1 MSGALV
7 GLSLAAEGGLGA
19 ATTTLALTAKLGLFG
34 GIAVGAAVVGL
45 PIYDYMTKNPDEVFD
60 KFKEETYTKALNGEK
75 IDREFY
81 PLLLAHLK
89 NEEFILDF
97 ENISWDDRDSRF
109 FDAAT
114 VNLGAP
120 DYSLAPE
127 EKATIINQI
136 LQQDDAQVLA
146 DLGLTLF
153 NIIGNDY
160 LTSNFDDAVT
170 AQLKRLLLESPPR
183 QVSGLRDP
191 GILASEA
198 TGGRFSG
205 SQALPEARIILKANN
220 ADGLTD
226 VTLPV
231 DTFAEEVRQI
241 GSSLVSVRNFDDLLV
256 DVQSSQY
263 TPQVLLEKYGQ
274 FIFDQVE
281 QDLANRSIQQ
291 ATRTLGTIFQTRVSQ
306 AANLIYEAI
315 LRTSEDARRIEL
327 IREGLAETEPPE
339 DPLLSGNVEQ
349 AENRAINSIL
359 GVASTIPP
367 EEELTEEQR
376 EANLSIV
383 SQCALLLNIKKLK
396 QANRD
401 DILLNIKDD
410 YHNSMPYDERFI
422 MVENPDNNLSAIN
435 KMLANKD
442 LSPMFDL
449 ENSEIAKLVPKI
461 RLFKQ
466 SPDAQDETEFIFAQ
480 AEDVN
485 RQRNF
490 SIKGPT
496 FFKND
501 FDKGSGAGIKEFSF
515 AFNGTSPATSR
526 NDVECSL
533 KLFFQSFSDFVRER
547 KDYNGNKYRFVDL
560 VLQPDPGKKSMN
572 DDFISRLEYRPD
584 YYIIRAEVG
593 YYIPDD
599 FSIEKKNAIMKSN
612 SSLVLTMVDHDIDIQ
627 NDGTVEI
634 TISYRA
640 YIETALKSFRYDAL
654 ATPEISK
661 RRIQRLKQYIEILRR
676 DSCTQE
682 ELNQIKRA
690 YEAEEEQLISLSLR
704 SIFGRLIQNGKIH
717 TLNINANDRRDFINR
732 GFFRDIPRLS
742 NATGEIINEST
753 EPSDFLAV
761 ASGEDELSV
770 INNLLEADPAADL
783 DIFDRLDQI
792 NFFYVGDLLYTILD
806 NLNVEI
812 PGIRNLPNTKILL
825 SSIDIP
831 SFRSGDE
838 VVSLNIAD
846 IPVSVDYFYEWY
858 TEQVLAKG
866 STRRTFPILVFIREL
881 CNKLIAPSL
890 LENCY
895 NRNLEKKLRFQSTHI
910 TIFDPEF
917 KLEEELITT
926 VDDERL
932 AIDLSTSTSVPFFAM
947 DVSGQDVGDPNSF
960 RPSPHELLNL
970 LIIYPVGKPA
980 RHEGT
985 GRFLQDIERGCFHI
999 DIGKNKGI
1007 VKTVNFNKTDMQY
1020 IREARFVQQNGISDI
1035 LQLAAVYKTTIE
1047 MVGNTIFYPGMELY
1061 VNPFGIGGTD
1071 LGSPTDAQSIANK
1084 LGFGGYH
1091 TIISVKSTIKPGSFN
1106 TTVVSQQ
1113 YYSGDGRTRAAESGD
1128 YISPSDVAIEEAPS
1142 RDQNFCNT
1150 AIRAAEIDLSR
1161 LVTEGAGAPV
1171 IPLEEIEQAAQPV
1184 QEAQT
1189 KSTDAGTAEQE
1200 STGAAA
1206 LDQFNQSSGNP
1217 PADSTTPTED
1227 QQSTSTPDQNYTAP
1241 QEKSENP
1248 TTPPDT
1254 TTEPLPTPPEPPAT
1268 APAQPPAAEAPVDNE
1283 GPTTISEEAIASQ
1296 GQRLVYSAPIGV
1308 RLMRATDDLKARK
1321 ITTYGKQEGPNTWY
1335 IYSISSSLEFAFTEV
1350 KNQVDILSIPLED
1363 QIGDDYSY
1371 PRQGGGESYLLP
1383 SEAGDLF
1390 LVATTFSLEGN

>member
-19 ATTTLALTAKLGLFG
+19 ATTTLALATKLGLFA
-34 GIAVGAAVVGL
+34 GITVGAAVIGL

-75 IDREFY
+75 VDREFY

-109 FDAAT
+109 FDAST

-136 LQQDDAQVLA
+136 LQQDDAQALA

-170 AQLKRLLLESPPR
+170 AQLKKLLLESLPR

-198 TGGRFSG
+198 TGGRIRG
-205 SQALPEARIILKANN
+205 AQALPEATIILKANN

-256 DVQSSQY
+256 EIPDKY
-263 TPQVLLEKYGQ
+263 TPQVLLEKYQ
-274 FIFDQVE
+274 LFISDQVE

-291 ATRTLGTIFQTRVSQ
+291 ATRTLDTIFQTRVSQ

-315 LRTSEDARRIEL
+315 LRTSEDTRRIEL

-367 EEELTEEQR
+367 EEELTGEQR

-401 DILLNIKDD
+401 DILLNIDDD
-410 YHNSMPYDERFI
+410 YHNNMPYDTRFI
-422 MVENPDNNLSAIN
+422 MVENPGNNLSAIN

-466 SPDAQDETEFIFAQ
+466 LPGAEKETEFVFSQ
-480 AEDVN
+480 TEDVDRN
-485 RQRNF
+485 RHF
-490 SIKGPT
+490 STRGPT
-496 FFKND
+496 FFKNN
-501 FDKGSGAGIKEFSF
+501 FDKGSGAGVKEFSF
-515 AFNGTSPATSR
+515 AFNGTTPATSR
-526 NDVECSL
+526 NDIECSL

-547 KDYNGNKYRFVDL
+547 KDYDGNKYRFVDL

-584 YYIIRAEVG
+584 YYVIRAEVG
-593 YYIPDD
+593 YFIP
-599 FSIEKKNAIMKSN
+599 KNIPKNKRDAIMKSN
-612 SSLVLTMVDHDIDIQ
+612 SNLILTMVDHDIDIQ

-634 TISYRA
+634 TISYRG
-640 YIETALKSFRYDAL
+640 YVETALKSFRYDAL

-717 TLNINANDRRDFINR
+717 TLNINPNDRRDFINR

-742 NATGEIINEST
+742 SASGAIINEST
-753 EPSDFLAV
+753 QPSDFLA
-761 ASGEDELSV
+761 AANDEDELNI
-770 INNLLEADPAADL
+770 INVLLAADPGADL

-806 NLNVEI
+806 NLNVEV
-812 PGIRNLPNTKILL
+812 PGITELPNTKIIL
-825 SSIDIP
+825 SSMDIP
-831 SFRSGDE
+831 SFRGGDE
-838 VVSLNIAD
+838 VTSINIAD

-858 TEQVLAKG
+858 TEQVIAKG
-866 STRRTFPILVFIREL
+866 SSRKTFPILVFIREL
-881 CNKLIAPSL
+881 CNKLIGPSL

-895 NRNLEKKLRFQSTHI
+895 NRNLEKKLRFQSTH
-910 TIFDPEF
+910 F
-917 KLEEELITT
+917 
-926 VDDERL
+926 
-932 AIDLSTSTSVPFFAM
+932 PF
-947 DVSGQDVGDPNSF
+947 
-960 RPSPHELLNL
+960 L
-970 LIIYPVGKPA
+970 
-980 RHEGT
+980 T
-985 GRFLQDIERGCFHI
+985 
-999 DIGKNKGI
+999 
-1007 VKTVNFNKTDMQY
+1007 
-1020 IREARFVQQNGISDI
+1020 
-1035 LQLAAVYKTTIE
+1035 
-1047 MVGNTIFYPGMELY
+1047 
-1061 VNPFGIGGTD
+1061 
-1071 LGSPTDAQSIANK
+1071 
-1084 LGFGGYH
+1084 
-1091 TIISVKSTIKPGSFN
+1091 
-1106 TTVVSQQ
+1106 
-1113 YYSGDGRTRAAESGD
+1113 
-1128 YISPSDVAIEEAPS
+1128 
-1142 RDQNFCNT
+1142 
-1150 AIRAAEIDLSR
+1150 
-1161 LVTEGAGAPV
+1161 
-1171 IPLEEIEQAAQPV
+1171 
-1184 QEAQT
+1184 
-1189 KSTDAGTAEQE
+1189 
-1200 STGAAA
+1200 
-1206 LDQFNQSSGNP
+1206 
-1217 PADSTTPTED
+1217 
-1227 QQSTSTPDQNYTAP
+1227 
-1241 QEKSENP
+1241 
-1248 TTPPDT
+1248 
-1254 TTEPLPTPPEPPAT
+1254 
-1268 APAQPPAAEAPVDNE
+1268 
-1283 GPTTISEEAIASQ
+1283 
-1296 GQRLVYSAPIGV
+1296 
-1308 RLMRATDDLKARK
+1308 
-1321 ITTYGKQEGPNTWY
+1321 
-1335 IYSISSSLEFAFTEV
+1335 
-1350 KNQVDILSIPLED
+1350 
-1363 QIGDDYSY
+1363 QI
-1371 PRQGGGESYLLP
+1371 
-1383 SEAGDLF
+1383 
-1390 LVATTFSLEGN
+1390 